1 MRIVWCGL
9 LLAAVGV
16 APAAAQTS
24 PSPNQPAPTSS
35 QETTETRPALPT
47 FFGDTGL
54 WFVPTAETL
63 VRHKASVQLFRANWD
78 ERQGLTDV
86 NNIGLTAAFGLSNR
100 VEVFGSFKVVR
111 LRRGVRDPVFSPSD
125 PVFAGVDQNYP
136 YLRRNFSKT
145 LGSTPVAGA
154 KWSILSE
161 SRDDGASLA
170 IRPVLEFPSG
180 TQWGGT
186 SDFAFHI
193 DGVGSK
199 EIAEKVEL
207 TATIGGVFRAD
218 PDPFD
223 LSNGFTWGLGGI
235 IGSRSRLRGLAEW
248 VGELPTSDNVVL
260 RQPPYRGDDGS
271 IAPLASKIPD
281 FQSVKFGAVFQARN
295 GVFVYGG
302 GEFSGD
308 TGTHVVAG
316 REMTN
321 QSWGWDVRIG
331 WHPGVKAFVPPPPP
345 APVAQPLPPA
355 PPPPPAPAPT
365 PPPANRPPTFNG
377 PIQANPATLEPGQTT
392 NLSSPATDADGD
404 IIVYTWSAQA
414 GTFSAQTGI
423 NTTWTAPNQEG
434 NYPLTVT
441 ATDGRGGTATNA
453 ITIPVMR
460 RAPITFED
468 VHFDFDM
475 STLRPDAIQ
484 ILDRAVM
491 TLQANPMLTVTIEGH
506 TDSVGTAE
514 YNLSLGERRANA
526 VRDYLLNRGIAAG
539 RMRTVSYGEERPIA
553 DNGTDAGRAMNRRA
567 HIVQMTIQ

>member
-16 APAAAQTS
+16 AHAAAQS
-24 PSPNQPAPTSS
+24 PSTNQPSS
-35 QETTETRPALPT
+35 QETTDTRPALPT

-63 VRHKASVQLFRANWD
+63 VRHKVSGQLFRANWD

-86 NNIGLTAAFGLSNR
+86 NNIGLTAAFGLTDR
-100 VEVFGSFKVVR
+100 IEIFGSFKVVR
-111 LRRGVRDPVFSPSD
+111 LRRGVRDPVFSPTD

-136 YLRRNFSKT
+136 FMRRNFSKT

-154 KWSILSE
+154 KFNILSE
-161 SRDDGASLA
+161 SREDGASLA

-180 TQWGGT
+180 TQWGAT

-193 DGVGSK
+193 DGVASK
-199 EIAEKVEL
+199 EVAKKVEL
-207 TATIGGVFRAD
+207 TATVGGVFRAD

-235 IGSRSRLRGLAEW
+235 VGSRSRLRGLAEW
-248 VGELPTSDNVVL
+248 VGELSSNDNVVL

-271 IAPLASKIPD
+271 IAPLESKIPD
-281 FQSVKFGAVFQARN
+281 YQHVKFGAVFQTTK
-295 GVFVYGG
+295 GLFVYGG
-302 GEFSGD
+302 ANFSGD
-308 TGTHVVAG
+308 TGSHVVAG

-345 APVAQPLPPA
+345 APVAAPLPPA
-355 PPPPPAPAPT
+355 PPPPPPAAPT

-377 PIQANPATLEPGQTT
+377 PIQANPPTLQPGQST
-392 NLSSPATDADGD
+392 NLTSPATDPDGD
-404 IIVYTWSAQA
+404 VIVYTWSAQA
-414 GTFSAQTGI
+414 GTFSQQTGI

-441 ATDGRGGTATNA
+441 ANDGRGGTATNS
-453 ITIPVMR
+453 ITIPVTR
-460 RAPITFED
+460 PITFED

-475 STLRPDAIQ
+475 SMLRPDAIQ

-526 VRDYLLNRGIAAG
+526 VRDYLVNRGIAQG
-539 RMRTVSYGEERPIA
+539 RMRTVSYGEERPVA

>member
-1 MRIVWCGL
+1 MRIVCCGL

-24 PSPNQPAPTSS
+24 PSTNQPAPTSS
-35 QETTETRPALPT
+35 QSASETRPALPT

-63 VRHKASVQLFRANWD
+63 PSHKVSAQLFRANWD

-86 NNIGLTAAFGLSNR
+86 NNIGLTAAFGITNR
-100 VEVFGSFKVVR
+100 IEVFGSFKVVR
-111 LRRGVRDPVFSPSD
+111 LRRGVRDPVFSPTD
-125 PVFAGVDQNYP
+125 PRFAGVDQNFP
-136 YLRRNFSKT
+136 YLRRGFSKT
-145 LGSTPVAGA
+145 LGGTPVVGA

-186 SDFAFHI
+186 SDYAFQL
-193 DGVGSK
+193 DAVGSK
-199 EIAEKVEL
+199 EFGKKVEL
-207 TATIGGVFRAD
+207 TATLGGIFRSD

-235 IGSRSRLRGLAEW
+235 VGSRSRLRGLAEYI
-248 VGELPTSDNVVL
+248 GELSSHYNLGL
-260 RQPPYRGDDGS
+260 REPPYRGDDGS
-271 IAPLASKIPD
+271 IAPLYSKIPD
-281 FQSVKFGAVFQARN
+281 YQYFKFGAVFQARN
-295 GVFVYGG
+295 GMFVYGG
-302 GEFSGD
+302 ANFSGD
-308 TGTHVVAG
+308 AGSQVIAG

-321 QSWGWDVRIG
+321 QPWGWDLRIG
-331 WHPGVKAFVPPPPP
+331 WHPGVKAFVEPPPP

-355 PPPPPAPAPT
+355 PPPPPPAPPT

-377 PIQANPATLEPGQTT
+377 PIQANPPTLEPGQST
-392 NLSSPATDADGD
+392 NLSAPATDPDGD
-404 IIVYTWSAQA
+404 IVTYTWSAAA
-414 GTFSAQTGI
+414 GTFSSQNGM
-423 NTTWTAPNQEG
+423 NTIWTAPNQEG

-441 ATDGRGGTATNA
+441 ANDGRGGMATNS

-460 RAPITFED
+460 RAPIVFED
-468 VHFDFDM
+468 VHFDFDR
-475 STLRPDAIQ
+475 STLRPEAIQ

-491 TLQANPMLTVTIEGH
+491 TLQGNPTLTVTIEGH

-526 VRDYLLNRGIAAG
+526 VRDYLLSRGIAAG
-539 RMRTVSYGEERPIA
+539 RMRTVSYGEERPVA
-553 DNGTDAGRAMNRRA
+553 DNGTDAGRMMNRRA